1 MSQEARRI
9 YAELGATPVI
19 NVIGNRTFLGGSA
32 PSPQVVAAME
42 AAGRYYVDMDEL
54 LTSSGEIV
62 AQWLECE
69 AALVTPGCAA
79 ALVLGTAGLMTGKD
93 PAKMEQLPDSTGMK
107 DEIVMQ
113 KRQRYKYDRVVR
125 MVGSRIVEAGRAE
138 GTSAEELEAALGPDT
153 AAVLYPVVDEGEGLL
168 GVQEV
173 IEIAHRHS
181 IPVLVDAAYK
191 VYPLEG
197 LKQYAAWGADLVGYG
212 AKYFGAPNSSGLL
225 CGRADLVEAARLHS
239 FASFEVNELM
249 GFGRPLKIDRQE
261 VAGVLAALREWL
273 DMDHEAARA
282 QASRRGEVVRA
293 AIADL
298 PHVEVSP
305 AEGSAASLHVTLDE
319 TGLGKSAAQVDQEL
333 KADDPRIWVWYDSG
347 PSLQL
352 SFATVVDGDEAIV
365 AQRLRAVLGG

>member
-9 YAELGATPVI
+9 YTELGATPVI
-19 NVIGNRTFLGGSA
+19 NAIGNRTFLGGSA
-32 PSPQVVAAME
+32 PSPRVRAAME
-42 AAGRYYVDMDEL
+42 AAGRYYVNMDAL
-54 LTSSGEIV
+54 LESSGRVV
-62 AQWLECE
+62 AEWLECE
-69 AALVTPGCAA
+69 AALMTPGCAA
-79 ALVLGTAGLMTGKD
+79 ALVLGTAACMTGRD
-93 PAKMEQLPDSTGMK
+93 PAKMEQLPDATGMK
-107 DEIVMQ
+107 SEVVMQ

-125 MVGSRIVEAGRAE
+125 MVGTRLVEAGRAE
-138 GTSAEELEAALGPDT
+138 GTTAAELEAALGPDT
-153 AAVLYPVVDEGEGLL
+153 LAVLYPVVDEGAGLL

-239 FASFEVNELM
+239 FASFETNELM

-261 VAGVLAALREWL
+261 VVGVAAALREWL
-273 DMDHEAARA
+273 DMDHEALAA

-293 AIADL
+293 ALQDL
-298 PHVEVSP
+298 PHIELSP
-305 AEGSAASLHVTLDE
+305 ASGSAAFLRLTLDE
-319 TGLGKSAAQVDQEL
+319 AGLGKSAAAVDNEL
-333 KADDPRIWVWYDSG
+333 KAGDPCIWAWYESG
-347 PSLQL
+347 PSMQL
-352 SFATVVDGDEAIV
+352 SFATVVDGDEAII
-365 AQRLRAVLGG
+365 AQRLWAALGG